1 MITHLESDI
10 LKWEIK
16 WVLGSITT
24 NKASGIDGIQAELF
38 QILKG
43 DAVLRVAG
51 NMTVHLDNLA
61 VAIGLENDSFYSNLK
76 EGQCQRRFSV
86 LCLVAQLCMT
96 LCNPARLLCPW
107 GFPSKN
113 IEVGYHAFL
122 QGIFPTQ

>member
-1 MITHLESDI
+1 MTHLEPYI
-10 LKWEIK
+10 LEWEVK

-61 VAIGLENDSFYSNLK
+61 VAIGLENDSFYSKAK
-76 EGQCQRRFSV
+76 EGQWQKMFK
-86 LCLVAQLCMT
+86 
-96 LCNPARLLCPW
+96 LLHNCAH
-107 GFPSKN
+107 F
-113 IEVGYHAFL
+113 
-122 QGIFPTQ
+122 TC